1 MSDYDLR
8 ECCYI
13 TKTKVIMPSADNGW
27 WSLAL
32 DLYALISTKM
42 GIIILTYF
50 IMGED

>member
-1 MSDYDLR
+1 ML
-8 ECCYI
+8 
-13 TKTKVIMPSADNGW
+13 SADNDW
-27 WSLAL
+27 WNLAF